1 MVRKSVMLKTD
12 NNYFAYE
19 NIGEFH
25 SDDEWIHPIR
35 VIDSYE
41 LIFVLSGTVYLFE
54 EDEKYELHTNECI
67 LLEKGKQHGGYR
79 VSNGL
84 TSFYWLHF
92 HTDCAM
98 PFKTFVDADFY
109 DLKYLLKKLLHMSR
123 TPVYNTDALD
133 AASFLIFNELQNLTS
148 FKSGNSFANKVAE
161 YIRMK
166 INKNVSVLSV
176 AKHFGYS
183 PDYISKLFKKI
194 FGVGMKEYIS
204 AERMKYAKDLLLT
217 TDLSVKEISAQTG
230 FVNENHFIKFF
241 NYHEG
246 KSPSQFRNM
255 YFNIKMNDK

>member
-1 MVRKSVMLKTD
+1 MLKTN
-12 NNYFAYE
+12 NNYFEYE
-19 NIGEFH
+19 NIGEFY
-25 SDDEWIHPIR
+25 SNDEWIHPIR

-41 LIFVLSGTVYLFE
+41 LIFVLSGTIYLFE
-54 EDEKYELHTNECI
+54 EDKKYELHTNECI
-67 LLEKGKQHGGYR
+67 LLEPGKKHGGYCE
-79 VSNGL
+79 SNGL

-92 HTDCAM
+92 RTDYTM

-109 DLKYLLKKLLHMSR
+109 DLKYLLKKLLHMSK
-123 TPVYNTDALD
+123 TPIYNTEALD

-148 FKSGNSFANKVAE
+148 FESGNSFANKVAE

-166 INKNVSVLSV
+166 INKNVSVSSV
-176 AKHFGYS
+176 AKHFGYN
-183 PDYISKLFKKI
+183 PDYISKLFKKL

-204 AERMKYAKDLLLT
+204 AEKMKYAKDLLLT
-217 TDLSVKEISAQTG
+217 TNMSVKEISAQTG

-246 KSPSQFRNM
+246 KSPLQFRNM

>member
-1 MVRKSVMLKTD
+1 MLKTD

-25 SDDEWIHPIR
+25 SDDEWIHPTR
-35 VIDSYE
+35 VISSYE

-54 EDEKYELHTNECI
+54 DDKRYELHTNECI
-67 LLEKGKQHGGYR
+67 LLEPGKQHGGYHI
-79 VSNGL
+79 SNGL

-92 HTDCAM
+92 RTDCAM

-133 AASFLIFNELQNLTS
+133 AASFLIFSELQNLTS

-161 YIRMK
+161 YIRIK
-166 INKNVSVLSV
+166 IDKNVSVSAV

-183 PDYISKLFKKI
+183 PDYISKLFKKV

-217 TDLSVKEISAQTG
+217 TNLSVKEISAQTG
-230 FVNENHFIKFF
+230 FADENHFIKFF

-246 KSPSQFRNM
+246 KSPLQFRNM